1 MTYFPSFAQK
11 TKSLFVGF
19 FTSLEEGSA
28 VIFHCP
34 GNKFWPLPEQNW
46 ISEICRFRFIKK
58 ILAIIRD

>member
-46 ISEICRFRFIKK
+46 ISESVAFA
-58 ILAIIRD
+58 L